1 LSERLF
7 NIPEFPTST
16 QNRQGTQMTVSFH
29 GAIRKI
35 TGIREE
41 AVPGHP
47 NVHGMLESLMERYGE
62 PWRERVFNGRG
73 LTQDVVVMV
82 NGLNIQAIDGLSTP
96 LVSGDRIDI
105 FPMFE
110 GG

>member
-1 LSERLF
+1 
-7 NIPEFPTST
+7 
-16 QNRQGTQMTVSFH
+16 MTVSFH
-29 GAIRKI
+29 GAIRTI

-41 AVPGHP
+41 AGARHP
-47 NVHGMLESLMERYGE
+47 TVRGMLESFMERYGE
-62 PWRERVFNGRG
+62 PWRERVFDGRG

-82 NGLNIQAIDGLSTP
+82 NGLNIKEIHGLSTP